1 MKKRSKMLIIL
12 TIVIVLVLGI
22 AIPNVLFNSQC
33 DVPEGV
39 WYESSALVSN
49 PIEQFLVLGFKL
61 TEDHAKDI
69 SYHLEVK
76 TIFGLTYADVYFTDN
91 GSFIERRLLFL
102 N

>member
-1 MKKRSKMLIIL
+1 LIVL
-12 TIVIVLVLGI
+12 SIVIVLVLGI
-22 AIPNVLFNSQC
+22 VIPNASYNSQY

-49 PIEQFLVLGFKL
+49 PIERFIVLGFKL
-61 TEDHAKDI
+61 TEDHTKDI

-91 GSFIERRLLFL
+91 GSYIERRLSFL